1 MENKKQEYKYIC
13 EKCNF
18 KCNITQGWEAHIKT
32 SLHLT
37 GERKKRKDI
46 KEPLKCEKCNYQT
59 KNKQLLLQHKLN
71 EHGTIGEREKEFK
84 FYCKKCD
91 YGTISKDLYERHI
104 NTEKHKK
111 IEKRY
116 INIT

>member
-18 KCNITQGWEAHIKT
+18 KCNITQGWKAHIKT

-46 KEPLKCEKCNYQT
+46 KEPLKCEKCEYKT
-59 KNKQLLLQHKLN
+59 KNKHLLLQHKLN
-71 EHGTIGEREKEFK
+71 EHATKEEREK
-84 FYCKKCD
+84 
-91 YGTISKDLYERHI
+91 
-104 NTEKHKK
+104 HKWMM
-111 IEKRY
+111 
-116 INIT
+116 